1 MADTIDE
8 DFKAFCD
15 ELKKETPDID
25 TIRAGIQK
33 YGFNNLSDS
42 QKAMFQAAIFPA
54 PTPSGKKEAVKL
66 GFQNLKK
73 ISHTLKIMQQL
84 HKEGAVSKEDVVAFL
99 TEPQRFQ
106 DKKNPNR
113 FRRGKSLLMVVGL
126 NTYAAEFKDKRI
138 KDKPTRDLLCENVS
152 TMSEIQTTLGEL
164 DADILNEAFNVE
176 DKNTGRVIKYSD
188 LAKKSFMM
196 KDNLERAERYAA
208 QHQDEPAPVQQE
220 NAAEGEAV
228 RFGGLPENSDT
239 LTFST
244 QPENLNVGVKTPE
257 ENNEPNDEDT
267 KEKVAD
273 WEEQGNDS
281 KHGKHGFNWDPV
293 SEQDLIK
300 YLYNVWFLGSVNYI
314 MKKVFNWVD
323 GAIDYLSSDGGENPR
338 KRAKA
343 RKASPDNSTAPA
355 ETPSAAQS
363 LDLPLDPQ
371 QRKAYD
377 DFVRQMNDT
386 ANPIIDSLTD
396 IKKLFKNPA
405 IIAAMGECIAANIGK
420 EPGEWKVTDI
430 SLKKLFNPAGN
441 KQFIKMLNQ
450 AYRANPALFKQR
462 LKEVLSKPTLL
473 AQCMNKNNFRMC
485 VHLAT
490 VEYMLKHLGQSLKNN
505 EAAAKEIRAQAMI
518 KVFDTMETASL
529 IMDKK
534 VEEFKVKEN
543 KAPDAKQT
551 VELQEKAAEE
561 FAAHLEDIC
570 YTAGD
575 LKFLLARKQAIKDPT
590 QQQLLDQDINQNTA
604 YLNKLLNKYR
614 SPEEEQALPREA
626 APKSPTEKTDLV
638 QEAQNQNAGARK
650 EASINA
656 DFAMQSEN
664 IKSRQEQ
671 LQQQSAN
678 VQAFKQKHFGEKKAA
693 KQSDFKSKDKGKGQ
707 R

>member
-15 ELKKETPDID
+15 ELKKGTPDID
-25 TIRAGIQK
+25 TIRAGIKK
-33 YGFNNLSDS
+33 YGFKHLSDS

-84 HKEGAVSKEDVVAFL
+84 HKEGAVSKEDMVAFL
-99 TEPQRFQ
+99 TEPQRLP
-106 DKKNPNR
+106 DKKDSNR
-113 FRRGKSLLMVVGL
+113 FRGGKSLLMVVGL

-138 KDKPTRDLLCENVS
+138 KDKPTRDLLHENVS

-164 DADILNEAFNVE
+164 DADILNEAFNKE
-176 DKNTGRVIKYSD
+176 DKTTGRVMKYSD

-228 RFGGLPENSDT
+228 RFGGLPENTDT

-244 QPENLNVGVKTPE
+244 QPENLNVGVKTPQQ
-257 ENNEPNDEDT
+257 ENETNDEDT

-281 KHGKHGFNWDPV
+281 KHGKRGFNWDPV

-314 MKKVFNWVD
+314 MKKVFNWID

-343 RKASPDNSTAPA
+343 KKTSPDNSAAPA
-355 ETPSAAQS
+355 QAPAAQS
-363 LDLPLDPQ
+363 LSLPLDQQ
-371 QRKAYD
+371 QRNAYND
-377 DFVRQMNDT
+377 IVKQMNDT

-396 IKKLFKNPA
+396 MQKLFKNPA
-405 IIAAMGECIAANIGK
+405 VIAAMGQCISANIGK
-420 EPGEWKVTDI
+420 EPGEWNVTDI
-430 SLKKLFNPAGN
+430 SLKKLFNPVSN
-441 KQFIKMLNQ
+441 KQFIKLLNQ

-462 LKEVLSKPTLL
+462 LSEVLSKPSLL
-473 AQCMNKNNFRMC
+473 TQCMNKNNFRMC
-485 VHLAT
+485 THLAT
-490 VEYMLKHLGQSLKNN
+490 VEYVLKHPGQSLKDN

-518 KVFDTMETASL
+518 KALDTVETAAL
-529 IMDKK
+529 IMDRK
-534 VEEFKVKEN
+534 VNEFKVKEN
-543 KAPDAKQT
+543 KEPDAKQT

-561 FAAHLEDIC
+561 LATHLEDVC

-590 QQQLLDQDINQNTA
+590 QQQLLDQDIKQQA
-604 YLNKLLNKYR
+604 ADLNKLLNKYR
-614 SPEEEQALPREA
+614 SPEEEQALPRETTT
-626 APKSPTEKTDLV
+626 KTPTGKTDLV
-638 QEAQNQNAGARK
+638 QEAKSQNAGARK
-650 EASINA
+650 KASINA

-664 IKSRQEQ
+664 IKSRQEE

-678 VQAFKQKHFGEKKAA
+678 VQAFKQKHFGEKKTV
-693 KQSDFKSKDKGKGQ
+693 KQSDFKSKNAGKGQ